1 MKSGIHNGERTRS
14 AVNGARNTRQPHA
27 KQLNWTP
34 MLSCIQKSTQNG
46 FKDLWVR
53 PKIIKNLE
61 ENIGGKFLHICL
73 GNDSFGSDTKNKGN
87 KSKNI
92 YTGGTN

>member
-1 MKSGIHNGERTRS
+1 MKSGIHSGERTGS
-14 AVNGARNTRQPHA
+14 SVNGARNTRQPHA

-53 PKIIKNLE
+53 PKIIKDLE
-61 ENIGGKFLHICL
+61 ENIGGRFLHICL
-73 GNDSFGSDTKNKGN
+73 GNDSFGSNTKNKGN